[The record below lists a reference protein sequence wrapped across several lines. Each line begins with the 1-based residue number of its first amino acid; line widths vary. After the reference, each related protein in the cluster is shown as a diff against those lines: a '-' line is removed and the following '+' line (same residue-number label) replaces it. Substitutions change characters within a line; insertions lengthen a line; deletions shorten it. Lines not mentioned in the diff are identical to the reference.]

1 MDGDIHSEAQGGLV
15 MRTELELKAE
25 LKRLESVLAGL
36 HISDVKWDVIN
47 SRIWALKWVLEME
60 ED

>member
-1 MDGDIHSEAQGGLV
+1 

-25 LKRLESVLAGL
+25 LKRLESVLAGI
-36 HISDVKWDVIN
+36 HISDVKWDLIN

-60 ED
+60 G